1 LFNGVYKESIYKVAG
16 VSRQAYHQQILQH
29 GKIKKREDAIID
41 KVIKFRKRH
50 SKMGCRVLFYALKI
64 ADIGINKFE
73 ELLSSKGLGAK
84 QKRKRI
90 VTTTGVY
97 DDTDENLINGIE
109 INNVNAVIAGD
120 ITYFKIGTKLFYI
133 FTLKDV
139 YSKMIVGLYGSDN
152 MMAIN
157 AVKTLRQVIYLRKKV
172 NLYNTI
178 HHSDAGS
185 QYKSNIYKRLLNN
198 SKIKMSIAENCLQNG
213 MAEQFND
220 IVKNYYLI
228 NENLKTVKQLNKALQ
243 KIKKLINEERPVAA
257 LGFKTPVAF
266 EQWIAKLPA
275 EQRPKI
281 KLYDFNKTN

>member
-1 LFNGVYKESIYKVAG
+1 M
-16 VSRQAYHQQILQH
+16 LQH
-29 GKIKKREDAIID
+29 SKIKKREDAIID

-64 ADIGINKFE
+64 EDIGINKFE
-73 ELLSSKGLGAK
+73 ELLSSKGLGVK

-109 INNVNAVIAGD
+109 INNINAVIAGD
-120 ITYFKIGTKLFYI
+120 ITYFKTGTKLFYI

-157 AVKTLRQVIYLRKKV
+157 AIKTLRQVIYLRKKV
-172 NLYNTI
+172 NLCNTI

-185 QYKSNIYKRLLNN
+185 QYKSNSYKKLLKS
-198 SKIKMSIAENCLQNG
+198 SKMKMSIAENCLQNG
-213 MAEQFND
+213 IAEQFND

-228 NENLKTVKQLNKALQ
+228 NENLKTVKQLNKALL
-243 KIKKLINEERPVAA
+243 KIKKLLNEERPVAA

-266 EQWIAKLPA
+266 EQWITTLAE
-275 EQRPKI
+275 EQRPKV